1 MAGERV
7 NLLGLPRTELEEFVA
22 TRLGAK
28 PFRARQLMKWIYR
41 RGAAEFS
48 SMTDLAQDFRSQLAD
63 VARISVPEIVEQ
75 QVSGDGTRKWL
86 LRMDQTQGIETVFI
100 PEPDRGTL
108 CISSQVGCAMDCSF
122 CSTAQQG
129 FNRNLSVAEI
139 VGQVWLAHRELSGG
153 ELSEP
158 RARGAEAPGL
168 KHGRNITN
176 IVFMGMGE
184 PLANYRNVVPAMRIF
199 LDDLGYDL
207 SRRRVTLST
216 SGLVPQI
223 YKLAEECNVALAVS
237 LHAPNDALRNEL
249 VPINRKHPIDEL
261 LTACWHYLDA
271 QNGRSVTFEYVMLDG
286 INDEPGHARQLAR
299 LLKGRP
305 AKLNLIPFNVFPG
318 TRYRRSPAAAIVR
331 FRDILNEHGVIATIR
346 RTRGDDIDAAC
357 GQLAGRVIDRTSVRL
372 GTRLTAQS
380 QPLAQPS
387 AQPSAHPAVR
397 PPAHTPARIRPA
409 QLR

>member
-1 MAGERV
+1 VADDRV
-7 NLLGLPRTELEEFVA
+7 NLLGLPRLELEAFVA
-22 TRLGAK
+22 ERLSAK

-41 RGAAEFS
+41 RGAADFS
-48 SMTDLAQDFRSQLAD
+48 VMTDLAQDFRAQLAE
-63 VARISVPEIVEQ
+63 VATISVPEIVTEQ
-75 QVSGDGTRKWL
+75 RSTDGTRKWM
-86 LRMDQTQGIETVFI
+86 LRMDQVQGIETVYI

-139 VGQVWLAHRELSGG
+139 VGQVWLAHRELETSAAAAGGPRTDGRPDGSPSG
-153 ELSEP
+153 
-158 RARGAEAPGL
+158 R
-168 KHGRNITN
+168 ITN
-176 IVFMGMGE
+176 IVLMGMGE
-184 PLANYRNVVPAMRIF
+184 PLANYRNVVPAMRVF
-199 LDDLGYDL
+199 TDDLGYDL

-261 LTACWHYLDA
+261 LTACWHYIDK
-271 QNGRSVTFEYVMLDG
+271 QNGRSITFEYVMLDG
-286 INDEPGHARQLAR
+286 INDKPEHAKQLAK
-299 LLKGRP
+299 LLRGRP

-318 TRYRRSPAAAIVR
+318 TRYKRSPAAAITR
-331 FRDILNEHGVIATIR
+331 FRDILNDAGVIATIR

-357 GQLAGRVIDRTSVRL
+357 GQLAGKVTDRTMVRL
-372 GTRLTAQS
+372 GTRLNTVS
-380 QPLAQPS
+380 RSS
-387 AQPSAHPAVR
+387 AEV
-397 PPAHTPARIRPA
+397 
-409 QLR
+409 

>member
-1 MAGERV
+1 LAGERV
-7 NLLGLPRTELEEFVA
+7 NLLGLPRAELEAFVA

-41 RGAAEFS
+41 RGAADFS
-48 SMTDLAQDFRSQLAD
+48 AMTDLAQDFRSQLSE
-63 VARISVPEIVEQ
+63 VARIAVPEIVAQ
-75 QVSGDGTRKWL
+75 QVSSDGTRKWM
-86 LRMDQTQGIETVFI
+86 LRMDEVQGIETVYI

-139 VGQVWLAHRELSGG
+139 VGQVWLAHRELTEAHAGGRDGAGGAPGRSG
-153 ELSEP
+153 
-158 RARGAEAPGL
+158 ARG
-168 KHGRNITN
+168 NITN

-184 PLANYRNVVPAMRIF
+184 PLANYRNVVPAMRTF

-237 LHAPNDALRNEL
+237 LHAPNDELRNEL
-249 VPINRKHPIDEL
+249 VPINRKHPIGEL
-261 LTACWHYLDA
+261 LTACWHYIDK

-286 INDEPGHARQLAR
+286 VNDKPEHARQLAR

-305 AKLNLIPFNVFPG
+305 AKLNLIPFNTFPG
-318 TRYRRSPAAAIVR
+318 TRYRRSPAAAILK
-331 FRDILNEHGVIATIR
+331 FRDILNDHGVIATIR

-357 GQLAGRVIDRTSVRL
+357 GQLAGRVTDRTLVRL
-372 GTRLTAQS
+372 GTKL
-380 QPLAQPS
+380 
-387 AQPSAHPAVR
+387 
-397 PPAHTPARIRPA
+397 TPAPRVPVEIR
-409 QLR
+409 